1 MRVLNLKM
9 PRNGQVYQSG
19 KVVLVSEQ
27 CKMVNPRSCWTM
39 KNEEALVDISTQRI
53 RHDKI

>member
-1 MRVLNLKM
+1 M